1 MSATGKIEIPMVE
14 DHLYDYKDLTLKVLA
29 YDIAGNVN
37 QINSK
42 VNVDTTKPDAGVSLN
57 KKTKEGKTN
66 NYFNKDV
73 DVDITASD
81 SLSGVKSISYKIVTG
96 ETDAY
101 GWKEIFPEGKDKA
114 GTNDKINKTIT
125 VPKDLVNDDW
135 IDVYVKVTDEADNET
150 LVHLDNDNKFRI
162 NTKEPVVYVSYGTE
176 SVPDPEAYSI
186 VGGTEY
192 YNTQRSA
199 TVTVKEYDTF
209 FDPDKVQILVSEDG
223 KRKLWMSQ
231 KIQQTV

>member
-1 MSATGKIEIPMVE
+1 M
-14 DHLYDYKDLTLKVLA
+14 
-29 YDIAGNVN
+29 
-37 QINSK
+37 
-42 VNVDTTKPDAGVSLN
+42 
-57 KKTKEGKTN
+57 
-66 NYFNKDV
+66 

-223 KRKLWMSQ
+223 KEAVDVTKNTADGVSVGGWSTLGTGRGAEFS
-231 KIQQTV
+231 IPVFF